1 MNKRNDQNASY
12 SRSEGYGMNLY
23 RNVDAGKIAGV
34 CAGLGDHF
42 EIDHFV
48 MRVIFVAG
56 LMFMGPLAFWGYI
69 IAWIAI
75 VPKPSEANDISME
88 YDEQE
93 RCYRKKKIF
102 RYQDSASVRLRRAR
116 ERLDDIVNRV
126 GNMERYVTSSK
137 YDLNKQFADLDR

>member
-1 MNKRNDQNASY
+1 MKCHNGKNTSS
-12 SRSEGYGMNLY
+12 SRGEGYGMNLY
-23 RNVDAGKIAGV
+23 RNIEAGKIAGV

-56 LMFMGPLAFWGYI
+56 LVFMGPLAFWGYI
-69 IAWIAI
+69 IAWIAL
-75 VPKPSEANDISME
+75 VPKPRDKNDASME

-93 RCYRKKKIF
+93 RCYRKKKVF
-102 RYQDSASVRLRRAR
+102 RYQDSAADRLRRAR
-116 ERLDDIVNRV
+116 SRLDDIVNRV

-137 YDLNKQFADLDR
+137 FDLNKQFADLDK

>member
-1 MNKRNDQNASY
+1 MNQRHEKTTSS
-12 SRSEGYGMNLY
+12 SRSDGYGMNLY
-23 RNVDAGKIAGV
+23 RNIDAGKIAGV

-48 MRVIFVAG
+48 MRVIFVVG

-75 VPKPSEANDISME
+75 VPKPRENNDISME
-88 YDEQE
+88 YDEKE
-93 RCYRKKKIF
+93 RCYRKKKVF
-102 RYQDSASVRLRRAR
+102 RYQDSASDRLRRAR
-116 ERLDDIVNRV
+116 LRLDDIVEKV

-137 YDLNKQFADLDR
+137 FELNKQFADLEK